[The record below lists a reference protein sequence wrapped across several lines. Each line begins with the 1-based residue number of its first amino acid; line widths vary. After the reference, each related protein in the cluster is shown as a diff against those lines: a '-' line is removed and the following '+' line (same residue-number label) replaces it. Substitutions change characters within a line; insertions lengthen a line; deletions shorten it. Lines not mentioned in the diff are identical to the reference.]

1 MSRDT
6 TLLFATRG
14 VRLFAYGFLSVVL
27 VLYVSSLQITEHRIG
42 TLLSLTLVG
51 DVAIS
56 LFLTTHADRIG
67 RRRTLVI
74 GAFLMLVAALVF
86 ATTHDFTLL
95 VVAATIGV
103 ISPSGN
109 EVGPFLAVEQTALAQ
124 TTPADSRTSVFAW
137 YNLTGSFA
145 TALGALAAGL
155 FTHYRTIVIG
165 YGLLGALMAL
175 MFMRLSPR
183 VERNGEP
190 RVERNGAP
198 RVARNGAPASA
209 GLSSLASAD
218 LSSPPSPGLSS
229 PASPGLSPPASPG
242 LWSPA
247 KAGAPS
253 RIVAKLS
260 ALFALDSFAGG
271 LVVQSIVAYW
281 FYRRFGLSPAIIGA
295 IFFGANLLAGVSA
308 LAAARIA
315 RRVGL
320 VNTMVFTHLPSN
332 VLLMLVPLMPRLNL
346 AIIVLLAR
354 FSISQMD
361 VPTRQSYLMAV
372 VDESERT
379 AAAGITGVARTCG
392 AALAPVLAMPL
403 IAGLAHDWVP
413 FVAAGVLKIV
423 YDLALLWSTRSAN
436 VH

>member
-1 MSRDT
+1 MTRDT
-6 TLLFATRG
+6 TLLFATRAT
-14 VRLFAYGFLSVVL
+14 RLFAYGFLSVVL
-27 VLYVSSLQITEHRIG
+27 VLYLSSIQLSEHRIG
-42 TLLSLTLVG
+42 TLLSLTLIG

-56 LFLTTHADRIG
+56 LYLTTHADRIG
-67 RRRTLVI
+67 RRKTLI
-74 GAFLMLVAALVF
+74 AGGLLMMIAAAVF
-86 ATTHDFTLL
+86 ASTRDFTLL
-95 VVAATIGV
+95 LLAATIGV

-109 EVGPFLAVEQTALAQ
+109 EVGPFLAIEQVALAQ
-124 TTPADSRTSVFAW
+124 TASPEERTSLFAW

-165 YGLLGALMAL
+165 YGILGLLMSVGFAQ
-175 MFMRLSPR
+175 LSPR
-183 VERNGEP
+183 VEGTTRTSL
-190 RVERNGAP
+190 RV
-198 RVARNGAPASA
+198 
-209 GLSSLASAD
+209 
-218 LSSPPSPGLSS
+218 
-229 PASPGLSPPASPG
+229 
-242 LWSPA
+242 
-247 KAGAPS
+247 S
-253 RIVAKLS
+253 RSKGIVAKLS

-281 FYRRFGLSPAIIGA
+281 FYHRFGLSPAIIGA
-295 IFFGANLLAGVSA
+295 IFFGANVLAGVSA

-315 RRVGL
+315 KRIGL

-332 VLLMLVPLMPRLNL
+332 VLLILVPLMPRLDL
-346 AIIVLLAR
+346 AIAVLLAR

-361 VPTRQSYLMAV
+361 VPTRQSYVIAV

-379 AAAGITGVARTCG
+379 AAAGITGVARTTG

-403 IAGLAHDWVP
+403 IASLGHDWVP

>member
-1 MSRDT
+1 MTRDT

-14 VRLFAYGFLSVVL
+14 IRLFAYGFLSVVL
-27 VLYVSSLQITEHRIG
+27 VLYLSSLHINEHRIG
-42 TLLSLTLVG
+42 TLLSLTLIG

-86 ATTHDFTLL
+86 ATTQDFLLL
-95 VVAATIGV
+95 VIAATIGV

-124 TTPADSRTSVFAW
+124 TTPAESRTSVFAW

-165 YGLLGALMAL
+165 YGVLGAVMAVL
-175 MFMRLSPR
+175 FVRLTPR
-183 VERNGEP
+183 VE
-190 RVERNGAP
+190 GAK
-198 RVARNGAPASA
+198 RT
-209 GLSSLASAD
+209 SLVIHKSK
-218 LSSPPSPGLSS
+218 G
-229 PASPGLSPPASPG
+229 
-242 LWSPA
+242 
-247 KAGAPS
+247 
-253 RIVAKLS
+253 IVAKLS

-281 FYRRFGLSPAIIGA
+281 FYRRFGLSPAVIGA
-295 IFFGANLLAGVSA
+295 IFFGANLLAGISA

-315 RRVGL
+315 RRIGL

-332 VLLMLVPLMPRLNL
+332 ILLILVPLMPRLDL

-361 VPTRQSYLMAV
+361 VPTRQSYVMAV

-403 IAGLAHDWVP
+403 IAGLAHDWIP